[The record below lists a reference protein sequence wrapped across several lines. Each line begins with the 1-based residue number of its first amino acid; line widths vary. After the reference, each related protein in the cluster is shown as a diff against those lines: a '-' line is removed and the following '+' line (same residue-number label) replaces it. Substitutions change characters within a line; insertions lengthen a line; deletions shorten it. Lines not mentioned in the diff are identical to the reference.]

1 MVKTSVIIPVYNV
14 EKYLP
19 KCLDSVINQTL
30 KDIEIICINDESPD
44 NCDKILEEYSKKDS
58 RIIVLNQKNSGQGS
72 ARNRGLEI
80 AKGKYIQFLD
90 SDDFYEPNCCE
101 EMYDLMEKHKDMDVA
116 CFDTNI
122 IYDAYE
128 DKKEGDANYFKMHF
142 RGKTKVKP
150 SMAHQLVDVNC
161 WNKIFRKTFIDD
173 NNLRFPEKLHYEDV
187 GFFWFWITR
196 TNYIYFYHKKLTNYL
211 RRKGSFLGE
220 IYEKTSTSI
229 FDAFKVNEL
238 IYDDLIKN
246 NKWNKWKDA
255 YIKAYILKIRWLI
268 NCFSADNY
276 KDRKKLIDICSTF
289 LSQFHVSDFTLD
301 DSEESWF
308 NNIVKKNYYSYN
320 AYKNYDINFAKPVYD
335 NGVNVVFSCDKNYVS
350 YLAVT
355 LSSIIENSSL
365 NNDYDIVILHQDIY
379 DYQKRFILSLCREHP
394 NVSIRF
400 FNMTNYITDFGLDRL
415 FTVNHITISAYFR
428 LFVGKIFSEYK
439 KIIYLDCD
447 LILTTDIAQ
456 LFFIDIQEYPIAAA
470 ADVTIS
476 NSLYTTGF
484 NQGAWNYFKKYMFET
499 LGFSNQKNYFNSG
512 VMLIDI
518 EKFNSVELDY
528 LFDLAKRNNKFF
540 HDQNVLNAAFE
551 DNYFQLP
558 QEWNFQ
564 WNIKFHSINGCYKKM
579 LPNDI
584 LTLYEEYDVM
594 PAIIHYTS
602 HEKPWNNPY
611 HSFAD
616 IWWKYARKSPFY
628 EILLK
633 NLTKNSQTVSMNLD
647 LNKSILLQIFN
658 YKKDKLRYYRYKILS
673 KITFGKMRKHY
684 KRKKKELK
692 MQLKEF
698 RNFLKTNRYK
708 KEYYIGE

>member
-1 MVKTSVIIPVYNV
+1 MNTINPKISVIVPVYNV
-14 EKYLP
+14 EEYLP
-19 KCLDSVINQTL
+19 RCLDSVINQTL
-30 KDIEIICINDESPD
+30 KGIEIICINDESPD
-44 NCDKILEEYSKKDS
+44 NCDKILEEYALKDK
-58 RIIVLNQKNSGQGS
+58 RIIILNQKNSGQGS

-90 SDDFYEPNCCE
+90 SDDFYDSNCCE
-101 EMYDLMEKHKDMDVA
+101 EMYDLMEKHKDINVA

-128 DKKEGDANYFKMHF
+128 DKKDGDAGYFKMHF

-161 WNKIFRKTFIDD
+161 WNKIFRKTFIDEYC
-173 NNLRFPEKLHYEDV
+173 LRFPEKLHYEDV

-196 TNYIYFYHKKLTNYL
+196 ANYVYFYHKKLTNYV
-211 RRKGSFLGE
+211 RRQGSFLGE
-220 IYEKTSTSI
+220 IYEKTSTTI

-246 NKWNKWKDA
+246 NKWEKYKDV
-255 YIKAYILKIRWLI
+255 YIRAYILKIRWLI
-268 NCFSADNY
+268 NCFSTDNY
-276 KDRKKLIDICSTF
+276 EDRIKLIDICSNF
-289 LSQFHVSDFTLD
+289 LSKFNASDFTLD
-301 DSEESWF
+301 DLEKSWF

-320 AYKNYDINFAKPVYD
+320 AYNNYDINFVKPAYS
-335 NGVNVVFSCDKNYVS
+335 NSVNIAFSCDKNYIS

-365 NNDYDIVILHQDIY
+365 NNNYDIVILYQDIY
-379 DYQKRFILSLCREHP
+379 DYQKRFILSLCKEHP
-394 NVSIRF
+394 NVSVRF
-400 FNMTNYITDFGLDRL
+400 FNMTKYIKNFSLDKL

-428 LFVGKIFSEYK
+428 LFVGKIFSEYE

-447 LILTTDIAQ
+447 LILTRDIAQ
-456 LFFIDIQEYPIAAA
+456 LFSIDIKEYPIAAVP
-470 ADVTIS
+470 DVTIS
-476 NSLYTTGF
+476 NSLHTTGF
-484 NQGAWNYFKKYMFET
+484 NQGAWNYFRKYMQEN
-499 LGFSNQKNYFNSG
+499 LGFSSQKTYFNSG
-512 VMLIDI
+512 VMIIDI
-518 EKFNSVELDY
+518 DKFNDIELDY
-528 LFDLAKRNNKFF
+528 LIDLAKRNNEFF

-551 DNYFQLP
+551 NNYYQLP
-558 QEWNFQ
+558 AIWNFQ
-564 WNIKFHSINGCYKKM
+564 WNIKFHSINGCYKNM
-579 LPNDI
+579 LPTDV
-584 LTLYEEYDVM
+584 LALYEDYDII

-602 HEKPWNNPY
+602 HEKPWKNPY

-628 EILLK
+628 EIFLK
-633 NLTKNSQTVSMNLD
+633 DLTCNKSTATASD
-647 LNKSILLQIFN
+647 LTKSILSKILT

-692 MQLKEF
+692 RQLKEF
-698 RNFLKTNRYK
+698 RKFLKNK
-708 KEYYIGE
+708 